1 MRSIN
6 PTFVADGPTIF
17 TVMSKLA
24 VETGAVNL
32 GQGFPEDGWSEAI
45 IQKAADYLRSESNQ
59 YPPMLGRL
67 ELRRAVSEHDRHY
80 WGLNHDPEFGVLV
93 TSGATEALAAAI
105 FALIEPGDEVVVF
118 EPFFDSYLPI
128 IRRAGGTVKLVRLE
142 APDWNLAN
150 DTFRQAFNLRTKLI
164 LLNNPMNPTGKV
176 WTRTELETI
185 AAVAIE
191 HDCYILSDEVYE
203 HLVFKGQHH
212 IPISSLPGMEPR
224 CLRIGSAGK
233 SFSLTGW
240 KIGWLAGKA
249 ELVQAVARAHQ
260 FITFT
265 APPNLQLAVAYGLGL
280 REQWFQGFKAEL
292 AAKGD
297 RFIAGLEAIG
307 IRSLPCHGTYFVTI
321 AIDQLRRAEESDL
334 DFCLRLTRDGGVA
347 TIPYSALYHQ
357 SPPRDYIRLC
367 FAKRDEN
374 LAEGLKRLERFCNS

>member
-1 MRSIN
+1 MRTLN

-24 VETGAVNL
+24 LETGAVNL

-45 IQKAADYLRSESNQ
+45 VQKAAECLRTESNQ

-93 TSGATEALAAAI
+93 TSGATEALAAAL
-105 FALIEPGDEVVVF
+105 FALIEAGDEVVVF

-128 IRRAGGTVKLVRLE
+128 IRRAGGIVKLVRLE
-142 APDWNLAN
+142 APDWKLPQES
-150 DTFRQAFNLRTKLI
+150 FRQAINPRTKLI

-176 WTRTELETI
+176 WGRAELETI
-185 AAVAIE
+185 AAAAIE
-191 HDCYILSDEVYE
+191 QDCYILSDEVYE
-203 HLVFKGQHH
+203 HLVFGDQRH
-212 IPISSLPGMEPR
+212 IPISSLAGMEPR

-233 SFSLTGW
+233 NFSLTGW
-240 KIGWLAGKA
+240 KIGWLAGNA

-280 REQWFQGFKAEL
+280 REAWFRGIYRGACGQARL
-292 AAKGD
+292 LPRRARGD
-297 RFIAGLEAIG
+297 RYPQPTVPRNLFCHGGDRWAAAGGG
-307 IRSLPCHGTYFVTI
+307 IRS
-321 AIDQLRRAEESDL
+321 
-334 DFCLRLTRDGGVA
+334 RLLSAADPPRVA
-347 TIPYSALYHQ
+347 SPPFPIPPSIT
-357 SPPRDYIRLC
+357 SSRPRDYIRLC
-367 FAKRDEN
+367 FCQARRESAGGSKT
-374 LAEGLKRLERFCNS
+374 A